1 MPERGPARIPLAC
14 RVLIRAAGWLVPRG
28 LRPEWLRKWR
38 DGAGHWWA
46 FLHEREEFLIRDG
59 YAQLVR
65 HCAGAFVDAF
75 WQRFSRE
82 GLRRLVRSPAFV
94 LLAAVVFW
102 CITAIASGGFRTL
115 RSSWA
120 PLTYPNGD
128 RLVVISQKGMFGN
141 YGNPLPQIRNW
152 SRSAK
157 TVSGIAGYSIGQY
170 PEGGRVTPDLF
181 PLLGV
186 KPVLGRSLNA
196 DDRGAALLSYSF
208 WKKYH
213 HKDPGILGRT
223 VAVNWARR
231 PMRVLGVLPDAL
243 PGLPDD
249 VDYWTVLTPE
259 SKASRKLVETVA
271 RLKPGVRQDDAEK
284 ELVALARSEPIPL
297 VRDVH
302 VSSFRG
308 PIQARTVGYFLGI
321 GFGIVLGVA
330 LVAIGKQS
338 PVVGRVSRKQA
349 LRCWA
354 FLVVKFVLILGGLA
368 VFWIE
373 IILAI
378 PDRAMPGEV
387 GELITVAVGILP
399 TLMFLVV
406 CGLAVLWC
414 IADQKRRCPV
424 CLDRLAMPVTMGSWS
439 SQLLDPVT
447 TEFLCENGHG
457 SLAMPES
464 QSSSAEP
471 DRWTAMDESW
481 RDLFTSP

>member
-1 MPERGPARIPLAC
+1 MR
-14 RVLIRAAGWLVPRG
+14 
-28 LRPEWLRKWR
+28 
-38 DGAGHWWA
+38 
-46 FLHEREEFLIRDG
+46 
-59 YAQLVR
+59 
-65 HCAGAFVDAF
+65 
-75 WQRFSRE
+75 
-82 GLRRLVRSPAFV
+82 
-94 LLAAVVFW
+94 
-102 CITAIASGGFRTL
+102 
-115 RSSWA
+115 
-120 PLTYPNGD
+120 
-128 RLVVISQKGMFGN
+128 
-141 YGNPLPQIRNW
+141 
-152 SRSAK
+152 
-157 TVSGIAGYSIGQY
+157 
-170 PEGGRVTPDLF
+170 
-181 PLLGV
+181 
-186 KPVLGRSLNA
+186 PVLGRNLNA
-196 DDRGAALLSYSF
+196 DDGRAALLSYSF

-213 HKDPGILGRT
+213 HKNPDVVGRRA
-223 VAVNWARR
+223 AVNWAGLS
-231 PMRVLGVLPDAL
+231 MKVVGVLPEAL

-271 RLKPGVRQDDAEK
+271 RLKPGVRQEGAQK
-284 ELVALARSEPIPL
+284 ELAALAAAEPIKM
-297 VRDVH
+297 VRDVR

-308 PIQARTVGYFLGI
+308 PIQARTVGYLLGI

-338 PVVGRVSRKQA
+338 PVVGLVSQKAA

-354 FLVVKFVLILGGLA
+354 YLVVKFVLILGGLA

-387 GELITVAVGILP
+387 GELVSLAVGILP
-399 TLMFLVV
+399 TLLFLAA

-424 CLDRLAMPVTMGSWS
+424 CLDRLAMPVTLGSWS
-439 SQLLDPVT
+439 RPLLDPVT

-457 SLAMPES
+457 SLAMPET
-464 QSSSAEP
+464 QTSSAEK